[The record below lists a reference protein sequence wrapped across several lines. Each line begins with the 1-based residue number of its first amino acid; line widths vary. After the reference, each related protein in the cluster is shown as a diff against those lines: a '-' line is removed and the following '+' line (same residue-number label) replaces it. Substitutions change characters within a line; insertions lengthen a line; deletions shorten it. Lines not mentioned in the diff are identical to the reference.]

1 MQLTPLGAE
10 FESIIVGVLLFLAVG
25 FISFGCC
32 FLVTN
37 IYIFYKRR
45 TLRTRM
51 RHERGYNYSNGYYN
65 ECDDD
70 NSSFDEFIRND
81 SKIAYDEEIRRNS
94 KESKSTISS
103 TEITNST

>member
-1 MQLTPLGAE
+1 MYFYLHFDVIE
-10 FESIIVGVLLFLAVG
+10 EISISIIFNPPSDSLQ
-25 FISFGCC
+25 
-32 FLVTN
+32 